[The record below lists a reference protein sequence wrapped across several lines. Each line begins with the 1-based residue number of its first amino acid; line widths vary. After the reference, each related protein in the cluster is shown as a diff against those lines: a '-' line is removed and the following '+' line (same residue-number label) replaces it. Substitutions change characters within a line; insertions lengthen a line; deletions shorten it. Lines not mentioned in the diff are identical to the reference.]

1 MILFLKFY
9 IYQLYVLEYL
19 ILNTI
24 FLFDLNVNLKYYD
37 NDISIYNKI
46 I

>member
-9 IYQLYVLEYL
+9 TYQLYVLEYL
-19 ILNTI
+19 ILTTI
-24 FLFDLNVNLKYYD
+24 YLFHLNLNLKYYD